1 MLPAIA
7 VILWCNLLAVL
18 GNGYLKV
25 IALEVPAKRAKARSV
40 FVSISVISLGLAS
53 WQTAEVALAGFQARG
68 QLENLSRPQQS
79 NPTLQKVE
87 QQSQLKLENCRQEV
101 QFGISAGRI
110 GKSDEIEAIQDCL
123 MGSVQ

>member
-53 WQTAEVALAGFQARG
+53 WQTAEVALAGIQARG
-68 QLENLSRPQQS
+68 QFENPTRPQQS
-79 NPTLQKVE
+79 NPALQKVE
-87 QQSQLKLENCRQEV
+87 QRSQLKLENCRQEV

-110 GKSDEIEAIQDCL
+110 RENDELDAIQDCL
-123 MGSVQ
+123 MGNGQ